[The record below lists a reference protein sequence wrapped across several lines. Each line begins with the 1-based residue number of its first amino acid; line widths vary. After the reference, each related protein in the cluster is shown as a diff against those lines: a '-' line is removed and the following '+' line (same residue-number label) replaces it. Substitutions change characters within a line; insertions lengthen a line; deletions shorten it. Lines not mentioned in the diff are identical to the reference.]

1 MNFDPGLRY
10 ERRMKKRIIG
20 LVRDITAVLISFS
33 IWPLPAIAQMI
44 IENPDKPLAKNAGRV
59 VALKEVLKIVDEG
72 DKYYFRNP
80 SLLHI
85 APDESIFVKDL
96 DQLLQF
102 DKNGR
107 FIRNYFKKGQG
118 PGELNW
124 ISDYGLTDKNI
135 IIHSGS
141 PNKIIWFDFNGKLT
155 KEFAVRLY
163 EGGLQFIH
171 FWNHHYYFNNFSFP
185 KIEGGPKIVDNPQ
198 DFLSLEEG
206 KEEIKSLSS
215 FPTQAYVAL
224 AKGGGGGMV
233 PLVKLIVIPYRQ
245 KYLLI
250 SHTSEYLVKLFDCEK
265 NQVLRAYRR
274 QYARVKASPEEATGI
289 KSAVRLDGNRPL
301 VAPGHKY
308 RADIENLLVYKDNL
322 LVETSTRENE
332 KGTLIDVFNFEGA
345 YVDSFYLKLP
355 GPATANFARPEAR
368 TIWGDYLYTIE
379 KNEYETFA
387 IKKYKIGE

>member
-1 MNFDPGLRY
+1 
-10 ERRMKKRIIG
+10 MKKQIVG
-20 LVRDITAVLISFS
+20 LVLVVIAVLLSIS
-33 IWPLPAIAQMI
+33 IWPLSASGQTI
-44 IENPDKPLAKNAGRV
+44 IENPEKPLAENAGRV
-59 VALKEVLKIVDEG
+59 VVLKEVLRIVDEG

-85 APDESIFVKDL
+85 APDESIFVKDI

-102 DKNGR
+102 DKNGK
-107 FIRNYFKKGQG
+107 FIQNYFKKGQG

-124 ISDYGLTDKNI
+124 ISDYVLTDKNI
-135 IIHSGS
+135 IIHSVS
-141 PNKIIWFDFNGKLT
+141 PNKIIWFDFNGHLN
-155 KEFAVRLY
+155 KELAIRMYKGV
-163 EGGLQFIH
+163 LQFLH
-171 FWNHHYYFNNFSFP
+171 FYNNHYYFNNQSFP
-185 KIEGGPKIVDNPQ
+185 KIEGEPKIIDNPQ

-206 KEEIKSLSS
+206 KEEIKNLSS

-250 SHTSEYLVKLFDCEK
+250 SHTSEYLVKLLDCEK
-265 NQVLRAYRR
+265 NQVLCAYRR
-274 QYARVKASPEEATGI
+274 QYTRVKASPEEASGI
-289 KSAVRLDGNRPL
+289 KSGVVLDGNRPL

-322 LVETSTRENE
+322 LVETSTKENE
-332 KGTLIDVFNFEGA
+332 RGTLIDVFNFEGV
-345 YVDSFYLKLP
+345 YIDSFYWKLP

-368 TIWGDYLYTIE
+368 VICGDYLYTIE
-379 KNEYETFA
+379 KNGDETFA